1 MTGYKL
7 NKIHEHYYLS
17 LDQMASSKDLDGS
30 WPSDQFDG
38 KLPSGSRSKASIDVS
53 ETAGDAATKITFTPP
68 SPQRHSGTEQESKD
82 GKMERVTNSEETST
96 KEDGERK
103 NEDGINQGE
112 EEEQIDKKQDTREID
127 DTAVSSKKIEDEP
140 ARESS
145 VIVEVSERQLNEG
158 GSLLDGDLG
167 KSTQTT
173 DMQGESG
180 STIQEGSRRS
190 SVASSGWESTVDSF
204 VNPKNSDSDSD
215 IQVLSDIPIPDSEG
229 KEYNDSPRGQVVE
242 EEPLSVG
249 SLGDDEDSQRT
260 LTRSSGIT
268 VLQQRKEGFE
278 EEQAQGRPQVTGK
291 WSTESAT
298 NESESSLSSH
308 LRSDSSFGFIVDGA
322 SQEKTVETVYSAA
335 PGGGVEGAKSPGK
348 EAEGFG
354 DLDEAMGVG
363 GVKEEDRIRGRK
375 MGTVGLH
382 GKFSPDKEEVLE
394 RQDSA
399 GGTETGS
406 TSVTST
412 PAKQR
417 TSSGDSNKVFSPRE
431 RLSRVSVDSTV
442 KTGRTRDTPRSRQ
455 TSSTGGTTTSGP
467 LSTQVSCNSLSGSLT
482 EYDEEGRRS
491 FQGKIASFA
500 KSSNIFQFVK
510 CDFARLDAR
519 KTILIF

>member
-1 MTGYKL
+1 M
-7 NKIHEHYYLS
+7 
-17 LDQMASSKDLDGS
+17 
-30 WPSDQFDG
+30 
-38 KLPSGSRSKASIDVS
+38 
-53 ETAGDAATKITFTPP
+53 
-68 SPQRHSGTEQESKD
+68 
-82 GKMERVTNSEETST
+82 
-96 KEDGERK
+96 
-103 NEDGINQGE
+103 QG
-112 EEEQIDKKQDTREID
+112 
-127 DTAVSSKKIEDEP
+127 
-140 ARESS
+140 
-145 VIVEVSERQLNEG
+145 EG
-158 GSLLDGDLG
+158 GSV
-167 KSTQTT
+167 
-173 DMQGESG
+173 
-180 STIQEGSRRS
+180 IQEGSRRS

-229 KEYNDSPRGQVVE
+229 KEYEDSSRGQVV

-354 DLDEAMGVG
+354 DLDEAKGVG

-382 GKFSPDKEEVLE
+382 GNFSPDKEESL
-394 RQDSA
+394 RD
-399 GGTETGS
+399 
-406 TSVTST
+406 
-412 PAKQR
+412 R
-417 TSSGDSNKVFSPRE
+417 TQQEEPRRE
-431 RLSRVSVDSTV
+431 V
-442 KTGRTRDTPRSRQ
+442 
-455 TSSTGGTTTSGP
+455 
-467 LSTQVSCNSLSGSLT
+467 QV
-482 EYDEEGRRS
+482 
-491 FQGKIASFA
+491 
-500 KSSNIFQFVK
+500 
-510 CDFARLDAR
+510 
-519 KTILIF
+519 